1 MNSTPL
7 KFTQCWV
14 YPVQVGLHLFSA
26 SLVHDLPTHRTAA
39 IGELAAGRKQFAADA
54 VDTLAEH
61 YFNAR
66 GLFVEDH
73 DIEKIPGVGDTN
85 FDFFYLH
92 DVCLLPLVELVCRR
106 VDIILETTVGRGC
119 GVCGYGV
126 QGKASRL
133 IAKPCAGGADLAV
146 M

>member
-39 IGELAAGRKQFAADA
+39 VGELAAGRKQFAADA

-66 GLFVEDH
+66 GLLVEDH

-85 FDFFYLH
+85 FDFFVLH
-92 DVCLLPLVELVCRR
+92 EDHLLRLVEPVCRR
-106 VDIILETTVGRGC
+106 VNIMLV
-119 GVCGYGV
+119 
-126 QGKASRL
+126 
-133 IAKPCAGGADLAV
+133 
-146 M
+146 